1 MVPSGFI
8 SSMSPC
14 RSRLISST
22 MAMML
27 CHSLSGPP
35 LRELLHGNEHDV
47 IHFTP
52 RKQVFE
58 VTLVAVERL
67 HGDLSKKLG
76 TTAEL
81 PKELIGKVIP
91 VGHNDERRIFHQ
103 LLHEIRKEDRRK
115 GISTPAYVR
124 RCQSGR
130 SFRQRRESMHNRP
143 PHSEVLVVGHQNL
156 HRLVSR
162 VVEADEVVNDIEA
175 TLCETYPRAWSSS
188 LWSEYQSSHHPYSS
202 KRHSGLRLR

>member
-1 MVPSGFI
+1 
-8 SSMSPC
+8 
-14 RSRLISST
+14 
-22 MAMML
+22 ML

-103 LLHEIRKEDRRK
+103 LLHERYAKKTVEREFQPLRMSEDANLAAPSDSGERACTTVLL
-115 GISTPAYVR
+115 TPKY
-124 RCQSGR
+124 
-130 SFRQRRESMHNRP
+130 
-143 PHSEVLVVGHQNL
+143 
-156 HRLVSR
+156 
-162 VVEADEVVNDIEA
+162 
-175 TLCETYPRAWSSS
+175 W
-188 LWSEYQSSHHPYSS
+188 W
-202 KRHSGLRLR
+202 